1 MKKNKL
7 ILFDWG
13 HVIQNGDS
21 KKFTIEEARKK
32 VCDDMNPIEYN
43 SLLEIFD
50 LNEFWILNGVGFEKF
65 ITNKLIE
72 TGSNLNF
79 GDFKKLY
86 LHYNHSVP
94 YFEETIELINNLLN
108 EDCCYIG
115 LFSNISEFD
124 VIQLREHLNL
134 SKFDYLFLSTQLEMQ
149 KPNDD
154 IYKNVLEKT
163 NLLPA
168 NILFIDDRIENI
180 KVANKYGWNTCL
192 ATGNEID
199 KIKNEIV
206 SFLKIKE
213 SNINERQ

>member
-13 HVIQNGDS
+13 HVIQDGDS
-21 KKFTIEEARKK
+21 KEYTIEEARKK
-32 VCDDMNPIEYN
+32 VCDDMKPIEY
-43 SLLEIFD
+43 SLLLEIFD
-50 LNEFWILNGVGFEKF
+50 LNEFWILNGVDFEKF

-79 GDFKKLY
+79 NDFKKLY
-86 LHYNHSVP
+86 LHYNHNVP
-94 YFEETIELINNLLN
+94 YFEETIKLINSLLN
-108 EDCCYIG
+108 KDFYIG
-115 LFSNISEFD
+115 ILSNISEFD
-124 VIQLREHLNL
+124 VIQLREHLDL
-134 SKFDYLFLSTQLEMQ
+134 SKFDYLFFSTQLGIQ
-149 KPNDD
+149 KPNDE

-163 NLLPA
+163 NLLPN

-199 KIKNEIV
+199 KIRTEIV
-206 SFLKIKE
+206 NFLNKK
-213 SNINERQ
+213 